1 MKYKLTNSLDNSI
14 PLPYRVVDG
23 NTNFVQGREVCSRAR
38 QHYRRIVCTYIGWI
52 VKYSI
57 SQYNQYN

>member
-1 MKYKLTNSLDNSI
+1 MNQ
-14 PLPYRVVDG
+14 LPSHKVLRVVDG
-23 NTNFVQGREVCSRAR
+23 NANFVQGREVCSRAR
-38 QHYRRIVCTYIGWI
+38 QHYRRNVCTYIGWI